1 MAEKSVDVIRSRAEH
16 SVRANTKAKM
26 ELHIDPIRFE
36 ERRERS
42 WELVGRLLDDD
53 VSARATARVEIR
65 SWFNTQIGPDGPKN
79 VNELRLALEGD
90 IYGGVGLDETRR
102 DNYAEIYYA
111 CVGAEV
117 AAVQIGLGED
127 WESTLI
133 RDAAVDLQ
141 HKVDW
146 NDAAKVAS
154 AFDSV
159 FGSDVLVGGAVAVSQ
174 NILTDK
180 NIIRQLALLE
190 EELAANYGSREI
202 GGRLEKLE
210 RLDESGDIKQS
221 GEYRMARR
229 YLLDLRAEAL
239 RHEKSERYS
248 GGMRRKIQPVGAE
261 GGADGPGAGE
271 MEAGMYELEFPVFVE
286 TARKREQV
294 PWRIEN
300 RPQWYKESS
309 AERRRFFEMTRRLTD
324 GASWM
329 QFYQNNNLE
338 KCWQNPSFIF
348 SGKEMNA
355 LMDDDFKRVSG
366 WMLRDLGKFEITS
379 DGVERFVYK
388 TGEGGIGVDA
398 GVMDKIANLEDYQEA
413 LALRLARSRRFTG
426 MSKDDARMLEAKT
439 PTRVTEMDRLVSAN
453 AWNMFYITYGSSLAD
468 VDRVFAPNA
477 GKLSDKIRT
486 LNSEAKAR
494 KKLQLFNMAKN
505 VEMTGANGSLITAEW
520 FGGGVAAWVE
530 MVLAIEE
537 ETGRPLDGKKYLRE
551 KVTDG
556 TMWFFDSP
564 LIYSFYD
571 TKQVEVVTGKEKGK
585 KGKEIREKMTIGK
598 ALYEGRDFS
607 FDENENDIMSDFR
620 DETEAAVRT
629 WTVLVGKSQ
638 MKSNDLDGLTSELRS
653 AVGLLSQIKLE
664 GKLPGRISRIVT
676 TPQFWGMCMVN
687 TFGPDLD
694 VLSTDGIYIEGA
706 ISDASYGTFI
716 KRIYNVFQLN
726 PFVNPNEFRRFLRA
740 DAGFIGRTK
749 DKIEGI
755 LRNQTVDA
763 VYKEKWNRV
772 EAQYQRERLDE
783 TAFVGKEAQQLVKW
797 RNQSLKNNDQ
807 DAVNRFNILI
817 AENMRR
823 QLELAEG

>member
-1 MAEKSVDVIRSRAEH
+1 MAEKGVDVIRSRAEH
-16 SVRANTKAKM
+16 SVKANTKAKT

-90 IYGGVGLDETRR
+90 NYGGVDLDEARR
-102 DNYAEIYYA
+102 NNYAEIYYA

-117 AAVQIGLGED
+117 AAVQVGLGED

-133 RDAAVDLQ
+133 RDAAVNLQ

-221 GEYRMARR
+221 GEYKMARR
-229 YLLDLRAEAL
+229 YLLALRADAL

-271 MEAGMYELEFPVFVE
+271 MEAGMYDLEFPDFVE
-286 TARKREQV
+286 TAIKMEQV

-300 RPQWYKESS
+300 RPEWYKQASV
-309 AERRRFFEMTRRLTD
+309 ERKRFFDTTRRLTD

-329 QFYQNNNLE
+329 KFYQNKDLE
-338 KCWQNPSFIF
+338 KCWQNPSYLY
-348 SGKEMNA
+348 SGKEMNS
-355 LMDDDFKRVSG
+355 LMNADFKRVSM
-366 WMLRDLGKFEITS
+366 WMLRDLGVFEITA

-388 TGEGGIGVDA
+388 AGEGGIGIDK
-398 GVMDKIANLEDYQEA
+398 GVLDKIANLDNYMES
-413 LALRLARSRRFTG
+413 LATKLARERRFAG
-426 MSKDDARMLEAKT
+426 MDRREAKELEAAK
-439 PTRVTEMDRLVSAN
+439 PTRATEMDKLIASN
-453 AWNMFYITYGSSLAD
+453 SWNMFYTTYGSSLAD
-468 VDRVFAPNA
+468 VDRVLAPNER
-477 GKLSDKIRT
+477 KLSDKIRT
-486 LNSEAKAR
+486 LNAEAKAR

-505 VEMTGANGSLITAEW
+505 VEMVGENGSLITAEW

-537 ETGRPLDGKKYLRE
+537 ETGKPLDGNKTLRE
-551 KVTDG
+551 KIRDKD
-556 TMWFFDSP
+556 MWFFDTP

-571 TKQVEVVTGKEKGK
+571 TKEVEVVTGKEKGRG
-585 KGKEIREKMTIGK
+585 GKPIKETMTIGR
-598 ALYEGRDFS
+598 ALYEGVDFK
-607 FDENENDIMSDFR
+607 FDDNENDVMSDFR

-629 WTVLVGKSQ
+629 WTVLMGKSQ
-638 MKSNDLDGLTSELRS
+638 MKGAGTLVSELRS
-653 AVGLLSQIKLE
+653 SVGLLSQIALK
-664 GKLPGRISRIVT
+664 GKLPGRISTIVK
-676 TPQFWGMCMVN
+676 TPEFWAMSMIN

-694 VLSTDGIYIEGA
+694 VLTSEGIYLKGA
-706 ISDASYGTFI
+706 ISNASYGSYVQ
-716 KRIYNVFQLN
+716 RRYDQFQLQ
-726 PFVNPNEFRRFLRA
+726 PFVNPAKFKKFLRA
-740 DAGFIGRTK
+740 DAGIWGRTQDTIK
-749 DKIEGI
+749 GL
-755 LRNQTVDA
+755 LRNQTVEQ
-763 VYKEKWNRV
+763 VYRQKWARV
-772 EAQYQRERLDE
+772 ENQYELQRI
-783 TAFVGKEAQQLVKW
+783 EAVRFASEEQRQLLKW
-797 RNQSLKNNDQ
+797 RNTALENGDME
-807 DAVNRFNILI
+807 AVTRFDKLI
-817 AENMRR
+817 SGEVKVTAPR
-823 QLELAEG
+823 A